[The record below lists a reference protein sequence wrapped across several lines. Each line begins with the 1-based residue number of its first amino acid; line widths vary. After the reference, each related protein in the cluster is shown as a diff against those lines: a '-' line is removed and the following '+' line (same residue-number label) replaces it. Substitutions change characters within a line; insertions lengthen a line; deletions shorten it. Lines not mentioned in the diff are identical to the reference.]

1 MWFSGWKVAVWT
13 SGHRE
18 IAGVMKGDCRCNE
31 EIRTSG
37 DCRCNEEIIFLYLVS
52 AHTLGLVE
60 SSRMV
65 VSWYPVQPIPNGK
78 NHDRGARPL
87 VGVVVVVVMSVV
99 GWKVEM
105 VIKKPLVKNKN
116 RHFFSTENQFPIC

>member
-1 MWFSGWKVAVWT
+1 MWFSGWKVAV
-13 SGHRE
+13 
-18 IAGVMKGDCRCNE
+18 CRLATF
-31 EIRTSG
+31 IRTSG

-60 SSRMV
+60 SSRMA

-78 NHDRGARPL
+78 NRDRGARPL
-87 VGVVVVVVMSVV
+87 IGLVAVVISVE
-99 GWKVEM
+99 GWEVEV

-116 RHFFSTENQFPIC
+116 GHFFSTESQFPIC